1 MIDKQLALSATNPKK
16 VRNSMSYVSRRRVL
30 ALAPAVGVAAAVP
43 LSVATASAAGAA
55 PRAQASAKGKGA
67 VRSLQE
73 ITDEW
78 GKWLARERFP
88 KSNGCRFTA
97 STDYG
102 KQSAL
107 GDYHKHQVSAKYS
120 GIVYDPNAPSPV
132 PGQVSSVATNYRN
145 GTDVEQQVTYKQ
157 SKTTEQDL
165 RISVTESLKIG
176 VTMEVSAEI
185 PAVAKVS
192 ETTSIEASLSSTQ
205 EYTHKETQNWSV
217 DLPLKI
223 PAKSVV
229 EASLVVGTQKY
240 DIDWTAT
247 VNLSGNVAI
256 WFNEKVDLNHDG
268 DNHWLWFVP
277 IEQVL
282 RDCRDNG
289 IVDVTG
295 YEITADGVSAFASGK
310 FSGGQGVSLNINAV
324 QKPLDGRQKRGVETQ
339 TIPVAL
345 DRTGKKASVP
355 GR

>member
-1 MIDKQLALSATNPKK
+1 MSQL
-16 VRNSMSYVSRRRVL
+16 SRRRL
-30 ALAPAVGVAAAVP
+30 LTLAPAVGAAAAVP
-43 LSVATASAAGAA
+43 VSLATATSANAA
-55 PRAQASAKGKGA
+55 PAAPSSRQNKAAA
-67 VRSLQE
+67 RTLQE

-88 KSNGCRFTA
+88 QSNGCRFTA

-102 KQSAL
+102 KQGAL
-107 GDYHKHQVSAKYS
+107 GDYHKYQVAAAYH
-120 GIVYDPNAPSPV
+120 GITYDPSAPSPV
-132 PGQVSSVATNYRN
+132 PGQVSSVSTNYRN

-157 SKTTEQDL
+157 SRTTEQDL

-205 EYTHKETQNWSV
+205 EFSHKETQNWSV

-229 EASLVVGTQKY
+229 EASLVVGTQTY

-247 VNLSGNVAI
+247 VALTGSVAI

-268 DNHWLWFVP
+268 DRHWLWFVP
-277 IEQVL
+277 IEEVF
-282 RDCRDNG
+282 RDCQSHG
-289 IVDVTG
+289 ITDTTG
-295 YEITADGVSAFASGK
+295 YEITSNGVNAFAAGR
-310 FSGGQGVSLNINAV
+310 FSGGQGVSLSINAV
-324 QKPLDGRQKRGVETQ
+324 QKPLDGRQKRAVGQQ
-339 TIPVAL
+339 TIPVPL
-345 DRTGKKASVP
+345 NQNGKKVLVP
-355 GR
+355 GRH

>member
-1 MIDKQLALSATNPKK
+1 
-16 VRNSMSYVSRRRVL
+16 MSYVSRRRIL
-30 ALAPAVGVAAAVP
+30 TLAPAVGVAAAVP
-43 LSVATASAAGAA
+43 LSVVTASAATAA
-55 PRAQASAKGKGA
+55 PRARSQEKSRAAA
-67 VRSLQE
+67 RSLQE
-73 ITDEW
+73 ITDAW
-78 GKWLARERFP
+78 GQWMARERFP
-88 KSNGCRFTA
+88 QSNGCRFTA

-107 GDYHKHQVSAKYS
+107 GDYHRHQVRTKYS

-145 GTDVEQQVTYKQ
+145 GTDVEQIVTYKQ
-157 SKTTEQDL
+157 SRTTEQDL
-165 RISVTESLKIG
+165 RISVTESLKVG
-176 VTMEVSAEI
+176 VTVEVSAEI

-205 EYTHKETQNWSV
+205 EFSHKETQNWSV

-223 PAKSVV
+223 PPKSVV
-229 EASLVVGTQKY
+229 EATLVVGTQKY

-247 VNLSGNVAI
+247 VGLSGSVAI

-277 IEQVL
+277 VEEVF
-282 RDCRDNG
+282 RDCRSHG
-289 IVDVTG
+289 IVDVSG
-295 YEITADGVSAFASGK
+295 YEVTSEGVNAFASGT

-324 QKPLDGRQKRGVETQ
+324 QKPLDGRQKRSTATR
-339 TIPVAL
+339 TIPIPL
-345 DRTGKKASVP
+345 DQNGKKTAVP

>member
-1 MIDKQLALSATNPKK
+1 M
-16 VRNSMSYVSRRRVL
+16 
-30 ALAPAVGVAAAVP
+30 
-43 LSVATASAAGAA
+43 
-55 PRAQASAKGKGA
+55 
-67 VRSLQE
+67 
-73 ITDEW
+73 
-78 GKWLARERFP
+78 ARERFP

-107 GDYHKHQVSAKYS
+107 GDYHQHQVATKYS
-120 GIVYDPNAPSPV
+120 GIAYDPSAPSPV
-132 PGQVSSVATNYRN
+132 PGQVTSVSTNYRN
-145 GTDVEQQVTYKQ
+145 GTEVEQLVTYKQ

-165 RISVTESLKIG
+165 RISVTESLKVG

-205 EYTHKETQNWSV
+205 EFSHKETQNWSV

-223 PAKSVV
+223 PAKSLV

-247 VNLSGNVAI
+247 VTLTGNVAI

-277 IEQVL
+277 VEEVF
-282 RDCRDNG
+282 RDCQTHG
-289 IVDVTG
+289 IVDTTG
-295 YEITADGVSAFASGK
+295 YEITSNGVNAFASGK
-310 FSGGQGVSLNINAV
+310 FTGGQGVSLSINAV
-324 QKPLDGRQKRGVETQ
+324 QKPLDGRQKRGAGLR
-339 TIPVAL
+339 TIPVPL
-345 DRTGKKASVP
+345 DQNGKKVLVP
-355 GR
+355 GH